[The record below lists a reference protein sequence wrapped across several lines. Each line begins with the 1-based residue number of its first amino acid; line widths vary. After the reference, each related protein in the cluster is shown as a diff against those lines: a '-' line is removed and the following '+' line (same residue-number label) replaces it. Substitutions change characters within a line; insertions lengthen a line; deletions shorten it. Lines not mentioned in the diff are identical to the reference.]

1 MANHPFL
8 LPFERLPLTL
18 PLFPLPNAVVMP
30 GCQLPLN
37 VFEPRYLKLV
47 FDALGADRLVG
58 MIQPRPGEPETDDP
72 PLYATGTAGRIV
84 SFSETPDGR
93 LLIVLTGTC
102 RFDLEQEIPTTRGY
116 RRATVLWDRFKE
128 DYTEK
133 VPSRVARTELLAT
146 LRSYLTVKKLETDWE
161 AIERLDDPMLCN
173 VLTGVLPLSVA
184 ERQAL
189 VEAVTLDERES
200 RLVSLLAF
208 EIAESA
214 GASVKRH

>member
-1 MANHPFL
+1 
-8 LPFERLPLTL
+8 
-18 PLFPLPNAVVMP
+18 
-30 GCQLPLN
+30 
-37 VFEPRYLKLV
+37 
-47 FDALGADRLVG
+47 
-58 MIQPRPGEPETDDP
+58 
-72 PLYATGTAGRIV
+72 V